1 MTRTPLP
8 SADDRSLADA
18 VAGAGDERAFR
29 ELYRRHTP
37 ALYQLVL
44 RMLGGVASDAED
56 VVQETWIRAVRQ
68 LSKFRWESSL
78 RTWVTAIGLNL
89 AREVLRKRARSRTE
103 ELALRRA
110 YRDPELSADLLMGES
125 LDIVQHEHRAVP
137 VREPRDRALEVDAL
151 GVADRL
157 GAQAMVLVDFLGAG
171 ARALAQR
178 LPREIEPDR
187 REPGPKTR
195 FPAELRKLS
204 HRANPGLLHDVLCI
218 GGHAAEHAQ
227 HELVQRRGVAP
238 VQLSEGPLVARA
250 RHRIGQAPVVHG

>member
-1 MTRTPLP
+1 MHVPFPPNLRAPRTLQENDMTRTPLP

-103 ELALRRA
+103 ELDDHPGLSTRPVRDADRIDLERA
-110 YRDPELSADLLMGES
+110 IARLPNGY
-125 LDIVQHEHRAVP
+125 RAV
-137 VREPRDRALEVDAL
+137 
-151 GVADRL
+151 
-157 GAQAMVLVDFLGAG
+157 LV
-171 ARALAQR
+171 
-178 LPREIEPDR
+178 
-187 REPGPKTR
+187 
-195 FPAELRKLS
+195 
-204 HRANPGLLHDVLCI
+204 LHDVEGFTHEEISRQLGI
-218 GGHAAEHAQ
+218 AVGTSKSQLFDARRAIRSLLQSQPEAHHA
-227 HELVQRRGVAP
+227 
-238 VQLSEGPLVARA
+238 
-250 RHRIGQAPVVHG
+250 

>member
-89 AREVLRKRARSRTE
+89 AREVLRKRARARTE
-103 ELALRRA
+103 ELDDHLA
-110 YRDPELSADLLMGES
+110 LSARPVRDADRIDLERAIARLPNGY
-125 LDIVQHEHRAVP
+125 RAV
-137 VREPRDRALEVDAL
+137 
-151 GVADRL
+151 
-157 GAQAMVLVDFLGAG
+157 LV
-171 ARALAQR
+171 
-178 LPREIEPDR
+178 
-187 REPGPKTR
+187 
-195 FPAELRKLS
+195 
-204 HRANPGLLHDVLCI
+204 LHDVEGFTHEEISRQLGI
-218 GGHAAEHAQ
+218 AVGTSKSQLFDARRAVRSLLQSQPEAHHA
-227 HELVQRRGVAP
+227 
-238 VQLSEGPLVARA
+238 
-250 RHRIGQAPVVHG
+250 